1 LHKVQIKLK
10 NAEDKGKDPAYIIRN
25 QGLLLL
31 TNDIM
36 SKTTK
41 RLSLQQSSTDSIQ
54 NDIELIGYCLGIIAW
69 ADEVEAVEGGITRLL
84 VNFLGILNLTTVN
97 GEPDSGLLK
106 VANDGY

>member
-1 LHKVQIKLK
+1 
-10 NAEDKGKDPAYIIRN
+10 
-25 QGLLLL
+25 
-31 TNDIM
+31 M

-54 NDIELIGYCLGIIAW
+54 NDIELIGHCLGIIAL

-106 VANDGY
+106 VANEGY